1 MLSFF
6 SPDPPLLFPRDNGPL
21 LQPPTHALPAEHSNE
36 QIYFFIIFLLTLIIL
51 LCILYIAL
59 KFLNRRRHRGAKA
72 AYHSGTNGW
81 TDMLA
86 LERATSAGG
95 GLTSEEDAQQMLML
109 LQQQQNTGS
118 LPGGPGVQCQMQM
131 SGLTS
136 AQMARYQGGSTRSQ
150 AMVINRSHPFGT
162 TSSSSSSSSAGNATP
177 QPEKYPFISR
187 LKHPGTTSSKG
198 NNLLI
203 DHLVL
208 RNGAGSSD
216 SAHPLPTIPSVNSLH
231 SFATGNSSV
240 NKYEEPIFPNG
251 LLRSPHPSS
260 NHHHFLHSKPPLPP
274 TLPQTTSALSN
285 TSGSGNTGT
294 ISTNTTNTSES
305 ENSNESEPDYA
316 EPIINYDSLGAA
328 GMTANG
334 PRPPSVPPP
343 LNKNANSTPLMQRS
357 NLMNS
362 SLQHSPAEI
371 AFSKAEKFIKL
382 SDDIIEFG
390 HYSMMA
396 NLGVGLYLTPGFIA
410 PGQPETSNLYL
421 RYGIDTAAKL
431 PTTPLLYSS
440 LSSVVTVAFSKSPN
454 SGAVPPTFSGLLWR
468 PFVLAFKHCIAVRG
482 NSVASLAKVLGSKNL
497 TVLWQ
502 DVEGSP
508 KQGNSS
514 ASWTEVLHYG
524 DEDLNTGCYVEFD
537 AQYVYLVSKYVG
549 RYVLCVKA
557 DQMSNR
563 KTVHPE
569 SPLALS
575 LSPNLSHVDFSKLI
589 NFSLSIEQLTPN
601 EHLVKVYAYD
611 NLPSST
617 LALRNDLAPTSA
629 SSCSGSTIR
638 LRVGRSTTTS
648 ALRLSAR
655 SGPLF
660 FELKPPDRTRHRVKG
675 SSRLEVPLAH
685 VWFTSGGSTSPLA
698 VSFIVANNS
707 TVIRECT
714 RKGCGTVNGSYG
726 IYENELPFF
735 DELDEDDH
743 RKESSTSPVD
753 SSDSSDELVTETDQ
767 ESPAEEV
774 LGGRRSSKKERRQG
788 GLPLTAPP
796 RQQLDHL
803 HEAEADLN
811 YEVSVWQAGTAKN
824 APPISSMVTLNS
836 ASTMRLCQP
845 SNTSAYYVERSL
857 RHLFSEADLQMRQQI
872 VDALDTPR
880 SDQLDWRSLAAAAG
894 FDHYLPFFATQPS
907 PSASI
912 LELWEAKVLN
922 VLLLPKS
929 RHSRPSS
936 SSSTSASGA
945 LSSGELSEVKDIFY
959 SKLVHLLQTIQRS
972 DLIELILSNQC

>member
-1 MLSFF
+1 
-6 SPDPPLLFPRDNGPL
+6 
-21 LQPPTHALPAEHSNE
+21 
-36 QIYFFIIFLLTLIIL
+36 
-51 LCILYIAL
+51 
-59 KFLNRRRHRGAKA
+59 
-72 AYHSGTNGW
+72 
-81 TDMLA
+81 MLA
-86 LERATSAGG
+86 LERATSGALGG
-95 GLTSEEDAQQMLML
+95 GHTSEEDAQAMLML
-109 LQQQQNTGS
+109 LQQQQTGS
-118 LPGGPGVQCQMQM
+118 LPGGPGVQCQLPM

-136 AQMARYQGGSTRSQ
+136 AQMARYQGGPTGARSQ
-150 AMVINRSHPFGT
+150 QMVNRSHPFGT

-187 LKHPGTTSSKG
+187 LKHPGSAASSK
-198 NNLLI
+198 NTNILLE
-203 DHLVL
+203 HLVL
-208 RNGAGSSD
+208 RNGAGSSE
-216 SAHPLPTIPSVNSLH
+216 AHPLPTIPSVNSLN
-231 SFATGNSSV
+231 SFVTGNSSV

-274 TLPQTTSALSN
+274 TMPQTTSALSN

-316 EPIINYDSLGAA
+316 EPIINYDGASGGGLGQG
-328 GMTANG
+328 GMTSGG

-343 LNKNANSTPLMQRS
+343 VNKNPSTPLMQRS
-357 NLMNS
+357 ALMSS
-362 SLQHSPAEI
+362 SLHSSEI

-382 SDDIIEFG
+382 TDDLLEGG

-410 PGQPETSNLYL
+410 PGQPETHNLYL

-431 PTTPLLYSS
+431 PSTPLMYSS

-482 NSVASLAKVLGSKNL
+482 NSVASLAKALGSKNL

-502 DVEGSP
+502 DVEGYSTG
-508 KQGNSS
+508 KQQG
-514 ASWTEVLHYG
+514 SWTEVLRYG

-549 RYVLCVKA
+549 RYVLCVKT
-557 DQMSNR
+557 DQSGANR
-563 KTVHPE
+563 KAHPE

-575 LSPNLSHVDFSKLI
+575 LSPNLHHAEFSKLI
-589 NFSLSIEQLTPN
+589 NFSMSIEQLTPT

-617 LALRNDLAPTSA
+617 LVLRNDLSPTA
-629 SSCSGSTIR
+629 GSSSVNASTIR
-638 LRVGRSTTTS
+638 LRVGRSTIIS
-648 ALRLSAR
+648 ALRLSGR
-655 SGPLF
+655 GGSLF
-660 FELKPPDRTRHRVKG
+660 FELKPPDQTRHRVKG

-685 VWFTSGGSTSPLA
+685 IWFTSGGSTSPLA

-714 RKGCGTVNGSYG
+714 RKGCATLGGGSG

-735 DELDEDDH
+735 DEMVDEGDH
-743 RKESSTSPVD
+743 HLLRQESSPVEEEDD
-753 SSDSSDELVTETDQ
+753 SSDSDELVTETDQ
-767 ESPAEEV
+767 ESAAEEAPNRH
-774 LGGRRSSKKERRQG
+774 GNSRRKAG
-788 GLPLTAPP
+788 ALPQAVKQQQHH
-796 RQQLDHL
+796 QQLDHL

-811 YEVSVWQAGTAKN
+811 YEVTVWQGAGTAKN
-824 APPISSMVTLNS
+824 SATPISSLVTLNS
-836 ASTMRLCQP
+836 ASTIRLCQP
-845 SNTSAYYVERSL
+845 ANTSAYYVERSL
-857 RHLFSEADLQMRQQI
+857 RHLFTEVDLQVRQQI
-872 VDALDTPR
+872 VDALDRPR

-922 VLLLPKS
+922 VLLLPRS
-929 RHSRPSS
+929 RHCRPSFS
-936 SSSTSASGA
+936 SSSTSAGTGATSSGA
-945 LSSGELSEVKDIFY
+945 LSSGELTEVKDIFY